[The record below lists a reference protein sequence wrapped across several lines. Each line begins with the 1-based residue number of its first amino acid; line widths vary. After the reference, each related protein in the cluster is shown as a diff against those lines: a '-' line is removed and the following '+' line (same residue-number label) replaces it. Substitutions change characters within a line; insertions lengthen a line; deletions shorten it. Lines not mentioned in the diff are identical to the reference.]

1 MGLMGWYGVIHQ
13 YAQKHYDMGWD
24 FFVEGV
30 GLSDFVSEMESQG
43 FTTYEEAFDFYCQ
56 KTVDRLEAMEEARAD
71 CGWDD
76 ADADG
81 DALASAGWGTDED
94 YGYFGG
100 ED

>member
-1 MGLMGWYGVIHQ
+1 MMGWYGVIHQ

>member
-13 YAQKHYDMGWD
+13 YARKHYDMGWD
-24 FFVEGV
+24 YFVEGV
-30 GLSDFVSEMESQG
+30 GLADFVSEMEAQG
-43 FTTYEEAFDFYCQ
+43 FTTYEEAFDYYAQ
-56 KTVDRLEAMEEARAD
+56 KTVDRLEAMEEARGD
-71 CGWDD
+71 CDWDD
-76 ADADG
+76 AQADS